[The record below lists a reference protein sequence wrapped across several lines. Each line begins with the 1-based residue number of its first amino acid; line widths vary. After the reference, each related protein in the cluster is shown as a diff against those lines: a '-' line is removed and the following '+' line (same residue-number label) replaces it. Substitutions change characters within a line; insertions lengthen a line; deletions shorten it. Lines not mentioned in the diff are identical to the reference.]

1 MKKIFLIL
9 ILTFFIFSCYY
20 TFKSTRFENIK
31 SIYIENIKNETDE
44 YRFNQ
49 YLQDEINKTFISD
62 TDLSVKSKSQ
72 SDSILKLKIKEYD
85 KEVVAIDLEENPTSK
100 RVKIVVAYEFI
111 INEETAEKND
121 NYIFEYNYLIDENI
135 SDEELLQIIS
145 KELAT
150 DLKEQIIEGF

>member
-1 MKKIFLIL
+1 MKKLFLIL

-31 SIYIENIKNETDE
+31 NETDE

-49 YLQDEINKTFISD
+49 YLQEEINKTFISD
-62 TDLSVKSKSQ
+62 TNLSVKTKSQ
-72 SDSILKLKIKEYD
+72 SDSILKLKIKEYN

-100 RVKIVVAYEFI
+100 RVTIVVAYEFI

-135 SDEELLQIIS
+135 SDEELLKTVS
-145 KELAT
+145 KKLAT